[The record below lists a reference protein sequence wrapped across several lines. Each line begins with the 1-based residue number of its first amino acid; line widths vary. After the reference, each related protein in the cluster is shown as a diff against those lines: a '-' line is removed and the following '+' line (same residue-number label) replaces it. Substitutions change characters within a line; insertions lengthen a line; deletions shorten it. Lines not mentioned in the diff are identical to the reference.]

1 MQIKRYQPAT
11 YYYSSDHLGSSSVL
25 TTDAGSY
32 YERLEY
38 LPYGEV
44 WVEDAAINSNYR
56 TPYKFTG
63 KELDKETGLY
73 YFGARY
79 YDARVG
85 RWISTDPALLLYVS
99 GKPNGGVFNPVNI
112 DLYRYAQ
119 NRPILFIDPNGM
131 WEDKS
136 ITVAYDKKG
145 VERQAN
151 INMGTVTEGDT
162 LVKLAEMQLK
172 NETGGNKFTG
182 ADVTKKVEQ
191 IKQLNNLKNDT
202 IKVGQNL
209 VLGVSNDR
217 VIGEKGIQQSNIDMV
232 IMGGLAYG
240 LTKAGIA
247 GAGILAEAA
256 LSTEVGTKAS
266 LYGGSLL
273 CAAQSGLR
281 SGQLQLNAIQAI
293 PGLGNMMLMYGP
305 EMNAFGIGVIGG
317 ITPSAPSIPNNFYEA
332 FGNVTGTLVDYLRNR

>member
-1 MQIKRYQPAT
+1 MTA
-11 YYYSSDHLGSSSVL
+11 
-25 TTDAGSY
+25 
-32 YERLEY
+32 
-38 LPYGEV
+38 
-44 WVEDAAINSNYR
+44 N
-56 TPYKFTG
+56 KFTG

-73 YFGARY
+73 YFGVRY
-79 YDARVG
+79 YDARMS

-256 LSTEVGTKAS
+256 LSTEVGIKAS
-266 LYGGSLL
+266 LYGGLLL

-293 PGLGNMMLMYGP
+293 PGLGNMMLMYVP
-305 EMNAFGIGVIGG
+305 ELNMLGRGVIDG
-317 ITPSAPSIPNNFYEA
+317 ITKGTPPDMNTLLNPISRSAYIPFFVYDLVK
-332 FGNVTGTLVDYLRNR
+332 GN

>member
-1 MQIKRYQPAT
+1 MTA
-11 YYYSSDHLGSSSVL
+11 
-25 TTDAGSY
+25 
-32 YERLEY
+32 
-38 LPYGEV
+38 
-44 WVEDAAINSNYR
+44 N
-56 TPYKFTG
+56 KFTG

-73 YFGARY
+73 YFGVRY
-79 YDARVG
+79 YDARMS

-136 ITVAYDKKG
+136 ITVAYNKKG

-256 LSTEVGTKAS
+256 LSTEVGIKAS

-305 EMNAFGIGVIGG
+305 QMNAFGNGFLEGFMPSGPIGSINLHENIGWFLG
-317 ITPSAPSIPNNFYEA
+317 LGYFEVVRVSGGKN
-332 FGNVTGTLVDYLRNR
+332 G